1 MINTHMKKVS
11 TLLIIREEK
20 CKSKTHTVKYH
31 LTPIRVVR
39 RRKTH
44 EIINVGKEVEK
55 LEPL

>member
-1 MINTHMKKVS
+1 MKKVS